1 MESYQIKSELQDI
14 LDSDIQLRKEYSEL
28 KRSLSDYRN
37 QLISRDEDCKRLQ
50 VTIDILNTKLVV
62 MERDNT
68 SYKSEIT
75 AFNELREGINAQLE
89 SKQSELDAMQ
99 SKLSVIQQQFENE
112 RNILAIELQEFKA
125 RSEQDRS
132 NLEDSWQ
139 LRFNQLSTQAKIELD
154 AVKSEFVQNF
164 ENREFELNRQLQEL
178 KNQLENQKQEADQ
191 FYNEQIRIQSED
203 AAIKWSSLIEQHEQ
217 ALLNLK
223 SDLTNNFEQER
234 NALVRQYEDQL
245 AQTVIQANAQNDKWS
260 QVFHQ
265 NEQVNQSL
273 LLKMNQILSGW
284 NLSDLQCPENS
295 FEAAAHFLLDA
306 MNRAYISRSTEL
318 EQQVQGF
325 QNNQIEFNQSLQDA
339 QHAWQSEVSLQKSAN
354 DELMMDNANLNS
366 ELDRIQ
372 IECAQ
377 LKEQIHLLNLELN
390 EERALSRGK
399 AQDIQELI
407 SEKNFEFIALHAE
420 MAALREELSIT
431 KRNTQERLN
440 ETDNTQTKWESD
452 LRNLEASNNQLHLE
466 NVKLLNE
473 KDQLANQL
481 IRMNEI
487 LSGLSQ
493 NVDSQNINVDA
504 LQAHRKNVIL
514 AESNGI
520 KEKSPMKEQIN
531 ELVREIDKCI
541 ALLGA

>member
-1 MESYQIKSELQDI
+1 MESYQLKSELQDM

-191 FYNEQIRIQSED
+191 FYNEQIGIQSED

-273 LLKMNQILSGW
+273 LLKMNQMLSGW

-372 IECAQ
+372 LECSQ
-377 LKEQIHLLNLELN
+377 LKEQAHLLNLELN

-407 SEKNFEFIALHAE
+407 SEKNFEFIALQIG
-420 MAALREELSIT
+420 R
-431 KRNTQERLN
+431 
-440 ETDNTQTKWESD
+440 
-452 LRNLEASNNQLHLE
+452 
-466 NVKLLNE
+466 
-473 KDQLANQL
+473 
-481 IRMNEI
+481 
-487 LSGLSQ
+487 
-493 NVDSQNINVDA
+493 
-504 LQAHRKNVIL
+504 AHV
-514 AESNGI
+514 
-520 KEKSPMKEQIN
+520 
-531 ELVREIDKCI
+531 
-541 ALLGA
+541 